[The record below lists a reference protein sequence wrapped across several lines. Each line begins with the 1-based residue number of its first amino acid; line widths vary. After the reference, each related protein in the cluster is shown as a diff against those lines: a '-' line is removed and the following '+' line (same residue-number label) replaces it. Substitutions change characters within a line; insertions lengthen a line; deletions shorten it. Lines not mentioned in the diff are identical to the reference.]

1 MAREGEIMKITI
13 EERKDGGYFIL
24 ADGRY
29 VESRSKGTEPD
40 YRYLHGVEG
49 TVVTHYQA
57 MSLDRGP
64 VPGETRIIVKSGK
77 GWRDYF
83 VAPILNKQNP

>member
-29 VESRSKGTEPD
+29 IESRSEGTEPN

-49 TVVTHYQA
+49 TVT
-57 MSLDRGP
+57 
-64 VPGETRIIVKSGK
+64 TRHLVSFLTGGRWRVKPPSS
-77 GWRDYF
+77 
-83 VAPILNKQNP
+83 

>member
-1 MAREGEIMKITI
+1 MKITI

-29 VESRSKGTEPD
+29 IESRSEGTVPN
-40 YRYLHGVEG
+40 YRYLHGVKG
-49 TVVTHYQA
+49 TVTTRYLSQF
-57 MSLDRGP
+57 LDRGK
-64 VPGETRIIVKSGK
+64 VEGETSIIVRSGK

-83 VAPILNKQNP
+83 VAPQS